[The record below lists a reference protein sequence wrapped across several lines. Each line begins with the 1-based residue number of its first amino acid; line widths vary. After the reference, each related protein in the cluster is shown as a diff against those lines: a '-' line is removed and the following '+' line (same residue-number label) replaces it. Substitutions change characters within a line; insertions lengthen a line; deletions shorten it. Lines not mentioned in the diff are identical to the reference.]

1 MKDKRHI
8 KKFNEHQENLNIS
21 DVISSKILKQIDELD
36 YKETFFIFNNQED
49 LQEGR
54 TDWETMKEHY
64 LDLCYLVE
72 NIKSFLRPNIDT
84 DEDDD

>member
-1 MKDKRHI
+1 MKDKIHI
-8 KKFNEHQENLNIS
+8 QSFNEHQENLNIS

-36 YKETFFIFNNQED
+36 YKGTFYIFNNQED

-72 NIKSFLRPNIDT
+72 NIKSVLRPNIDT